1 MVEEIF
7 NNKGYKPEDLSSS
20 KGQNLIEETYR
31 ILEEGVNK
39 GITQEIDED
48 IVSALKENTFIFSG
62 FKTHQELKEVSSML
76 LNEDGSF
83 RSFEE
88 YLRDVFDK
96 FLLVHKKYYGI
107 HEELEGLYHI
117 DKDIRTV
124 KDEILADAINRI
136 VDRADKDI
144 KVTNLREKVILSI
157 GLMENSIHTI
167 IEFGEEINAEAL
179 VSETIRMIDNLF
191 EVLYE

>member
-1 MVEEIF
+1 MQNRAIETKNKLITVGLEVIAESGYHNVTMDEIANRCNLSTGSAYRYFKNKKELFIAIIKHYYEEVNSF
-7 NNKGYKPEDLSSS
+7 A
-20 KGQNLIEETYR
+20 NLY
-31 ILEEGVNK
+31 
-39 GITQEIDED
+39 DY
-48 IVSALKENTFIFSG
+48 SA
-62 FKTHQELKEVSSML
+62 
-76 LNEDGSF
+76 F

-167 IEFGEEINAEAL
+167 IEFGEDINAEAL